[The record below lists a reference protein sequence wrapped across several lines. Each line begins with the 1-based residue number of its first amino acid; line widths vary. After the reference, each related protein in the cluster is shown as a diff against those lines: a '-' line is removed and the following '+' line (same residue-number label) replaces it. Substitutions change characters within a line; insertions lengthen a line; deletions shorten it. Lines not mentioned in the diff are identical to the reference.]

1 MYMKKVIIILALF
14 IITLFSAVFA
24 ETLKAGVS
32 IDSVPKGFFGSWQ
45 VDAQLDKTT
54 NYSTFKPQS
63 RDLWNLSRVGN
74 VISLENPF
82 TKAHATVELKHTEGN
97 VIVFSKTSSFDNKI
111 LNDTVTIRLN
121 GDTFGGYNNIEL
133 QTVSLHDGHIMK
145 TDRATYIL
153 KGKKLAGSS
162 VLK

>member
-1 MYMKKVIIILALF
+1 MKKIILCISIF
-14 IITLFSAVFA
+14 IIMVFNIVHA
-24 ETLKAGVS
+24 ETIKAGIS

-63 RDLWNLSRVGN
+63 RDLWNLSRNGN
-74 VISLENPF
+74 VLTLENPF
-82 TKAHATVELKHTEGN
+82 TKAHAQVELKHTEGN
-97 VIVFSKTSSFDNKI
+97 VIVFTKTSSFDNKI

-121 GDTFGGYNNIEL
+121 GDTFGGYNSLEL
-133 QTVSLHDGHIMK
+133 QTVSLHDGHIIK
-145 TDRATYIL
+145 TERATYTL

-162 VLK
+162 ILK

>member
-1 MYMKKVIIILALF
+1 MKRF
-14 IITLFSAVFA
+14 IITIIFIIATFALTVHA
-24 ETLKAGVS
+24 ETIKAGIS
-32 IDSVPKGFFGSWQ
+32 LDSVPKGFYGSWQ

-74 VISLENPF
+74 VLTLENPF
-82 TKAHATVELKHTEGN
+82 TKAHAQIELKHTEGN

-111 LNDTVTIRLN
+111 LKDTVTIRLN
-121 GDTFGGYNNIEL
+121 GDKFGGYNNLEL
-133 QTVSLHDGHIMK
+133 QTVSLHDGHIIK
-145 TDRATYIL
+145 TERATYAL
-153 KGKKLAGSS
+153 KGTKLSGVS

>member
-1 MYMKKVIIILALF
+1 MKRILLILSVF
-14 IITLFSAVFA
+14 IITLFAAVSA
-24 ETLKAGVS
+24 ETLKAGISVE
-32 IDSVPKGFFGSWQ
+32 SVPKGFFGSLQ

-74 VISLENPF
+74 VLTLENPF
-82 TKAHATVELKHTEGN
+82 TKAHAQIELKHTEGN

-111 LNDTVTIRLN
+111 LKDTVTIRLN
-121 GDTFGGYNNIEL
+121 GNTFGGYNNLEL
-133 QTVSLHDGHIMK
+133 QTVSLHDGHILK
-145 TDRATYIL
+145 TERATYAL
-153 KGKKLAGSS
+153 KGTKLSGVS